1 MPTAARAV
9 EGKRVTGG
17 GRRYNRSCMSAD
29 SQPTTTLL
37 PEGAP
42 ANPRA
47 HGPFAAIRRALP
59 AGEVV
64 RFLMVGGFNTVFS
77 IALAYVFI
85 FPVEFF
91 FPKLPRAAVTT
102 IANYAALPIAITVAF
117 LAYKWFVFRT
127 HGNYFKEWLKVF
139 AVYGVSLPFPVIV
152 IPAATSLGLFLHLN
166 PSLVS
171 LLALIANSSVI
182 ACYSY
187 FAHKKFS
194 FKR

>member
-1 MPTAARAV
+1 MNEPKTVV
-9 EGKRVTGG
+9 ETEAPPIH
-17 GRRYNRSCMSAD
+17 SFHLSPDDPPDPQA
-29 SQPTTTLL
+29 Q
-37 PEGAP
+37 GA
-42 ANPRA
+42 
-47 HGPFAAIRRALP
+47 FAALRRVLP
-59 AGEVV
+59 GAEVI
-64 RFLMVGGFNTVFS
+64 RFLMVGGFNTAFS

-85 FPVEFF
+85 FPVEYF
-91 FPKLPRAAVTT
+91 FPRLHRAAITT

-139 AVYGVSLPFPVIV
+139 AVYGVSLPFPAVV
-152 IPAATSLGLFLHLN
+152 IPIATGLFLFLHFTPRL
-166 PSLVS
+166 SS
-171 LLALIANSSVI
+171 LLALIANSCVI

>member
-1 MPTAARAV
+1 MNEPKTFVETEIVPDHGFHLSPTDPPDPQA
-9 EGKRVTGG
+9 
-17 GRRYNRSCMSAD
+17 
-29 SQPTTTLL
+29 
-37 PEGAP
+37 EGA
-42 ANPRA
+42 
-47 HGPFAAIRRALP
+47 FAALRRVMPGA
-59 AGEVV
+59 EVI
-64 RFLMVGGFNTVFS
+64 RFLMVGCFNTVFS
-77 IALAYVFI
+77 IALAYAFI

-91 FPKLPRAAVTT
+91 FPRLPRAAVTT

-127 HGNYFKEWLKVF
+127 RGNYFKEWLKVF

-152 IPAATSLGLFLHLN
+152 IPIATSLFLFLHFSPRLT
-166 PSLVS
+166 S
-171 LLALIANSSVI
+171 LLALVANSGAI

>member
-1 MPTAARAV
+1 MNSPET
-9 EGKRVTGG
+9 
-17 GRRYNRSCMSAD
+17 S
-29 SQPTTTLL
+29 TLL
-37 PEGAP
+37 SDGAP
-42 ANPRA
+42 PDPTA
-47 HGPFAAIRRALP
+47 HGPFAALRRALP
-59 AGEVV
+59 SGEVI
-64 RFLMVGGFNTVFS
+64 RFLMVGVFNTVFS
-77 IALAYVFI
+77 IALAYAFI

-102 IANYAALPIAITVAF
+102 IANYAALPFAIITVAF

-152 IPAATSLGLFLHLN
+152 IPAATSFFNSFHLA
-166 PSLVS
+166 PRIVS
-171 LLALIANSSVI
+171 LLALMANSGAI